1 MLENKPPW
9 KWVQPIIRKKKNQVV
24 MKALNQCYWVTNGL
38 DAAPSECVPMIS
50 ALFII
55 ITH

>member
-24 MKALNQCYWVTNGL
+24 MKALNQCYRVTNGL